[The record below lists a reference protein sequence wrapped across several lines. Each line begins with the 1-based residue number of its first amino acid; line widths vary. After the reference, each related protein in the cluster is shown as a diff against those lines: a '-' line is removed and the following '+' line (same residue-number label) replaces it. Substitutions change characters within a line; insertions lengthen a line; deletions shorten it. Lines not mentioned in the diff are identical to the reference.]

1 MGEDNK
7 WDEQKKYVSIL
18 DTTGMRYT
26 FYEIEKR
33 KETIKRENKNK
44 EDKIEREEEKQEK

>member
-44 EDKIEREEEKQEK
+44 EDRSKEKKKEKK